1 MRRTSAIALAVLL
14 AGFAALSACTVS
26 FDGNTTAD
34 GQFKCTP
41 DAGDCVGQDQTCQQ
55 HESGEYYVCTS
66 TPPCIDED
74 GDGYGSPDNETFE
87 TCPAC
92 EEDLPEGCQPDCLDN
107 PENAPEGVEA
117 ANVHPGAVEKCD
129 GFDNDC
135 DQSTGT
141 SPDFDPDETEEGS
154 PIGAQECSNDSEC
167 PLVSADDVSPPED
180 TQWTCE
186 EIDGTP
192 QCVLIGNF
200 NGDPQCTEKSDSE
213 RYGTCNQ
220 DAEAG
225 SVGWSEVPQ
234 VCRTG
239 NTGDGG

>member
-1 MRRTSAIALAVLL
+1 MRRISATALAVLL
-14 AGFAALSACTVS
+14 VGLATFSACSVS

-41 DAGDCVGQDQTCQQ
+41 DAGGCVGQDQTCQQ

-66 TPPCIDED
+66 SPTCIDED
-74 GDGYGSPDNETFE
+74 GDGYGSPKNETFE
-87 TCPAC
+87 TCDAC
-92 EEDLPEGCQPDCLDN
+92 EEGLPGGCDPDCADT
-107 PENAPEGVEA
+107 PDQTPEGVDPA
-117 ANVHPGAVEKCD
+117 SIHPGAAEKCD
-129 GFDNDC
+129 GVDNDC
-135 DQSTGT
+135 DQSTGM
-141 SPDFDPDETEEGS
+141 SPAIDPEQSEEGN
-154 PIGAQECSNDSEC
+154 PIGFQECSGDSDC
-167 PLVSADDVSPPED
+167 PLAGEVDTPDS

-200 NGDPQCTEKSDSE
+200 NGKGQCSSKSDSE

-220 DAEAG
+220 DDEAG
-225 SVGWSEVPQ
+225 SIGWSDVPQ

-239 NTGDGG
+239 NTDDGG

>member
-14 AGFAALSACTVS
+14 VGLATFSACTVS

-55 HESGEYYVCTS
+55 HESNEYYVCTS

-74 GDGYGSPDNETFE
+74 GDGYGSPENETFE

-92 EEDLPEGCQPDCLDN
+92 EQGKRRGCQPDCLDN
-107 PENAPEGVEA
+107 PENAPEGFEA
-117 ANVHPGAVEKCD
+117 ADINPGAIERCD
-129 GFDNDC
+129 GVDNDC
-135 DQSTGT
+135 DASTGQQN
-141 SPDFDPDETEEGS
+141 SIGS
-154 PIGAQECSNDSEC
+154 QECSNGSDC
-167 PLVSADDVSPPED
+167 PLAGDVEPPQD
-180 TQWTCE
+180 STQWTCE
-186 EIDGTP
+186 EIDGTS

-200 NGDPQCTEKSDSE
+200 NGDDRCSSKGDSE

-225 SVGWSEVPQ
+225 SIGWSEVPQ

-239 NTGDGG
+239 NTEDGG